1 MRRAVGA
8 HQTAS
13 VDCEDDGQVLERH
26 VMNDLVDR
34 TLQESRVDRHDGLD
48 ALAGKACSI
57 GDRMLLGDGDVAIAL
72 GIAAREL
79 DESRA
84 LAHGGRYAVEALVGG
99 GRVAE
104 PAPEDFGVGRSARL
118 LFGKAE
124 KRIKDAHAVVGR
136 RIHFSRLVALA
147 LLGRDVQHA
156 RAVEPAQVLEHLDE
170 SDDVVAVDGTVVV
183 EVEAREDARGR
194 THEVDRL
201 LLHTLGDV
209 P

>member
-84 LAHGGRYAVEALVGG
+84 LAHGGRDAVEALVGG

-104 PAPEDFGVGRSARL
+104 PAPEDWV
-118 LFGKAE
+118 
-124 KRIKDAHAVVGR
+124 
-136 RIHFSRLVALA
+136 
-147 LLGRDVQHA
+147 
-156 RAVEPAQVLEHLDE
+156 
-170 SDDVVAVDGTVVV
+170 
-183 EVEAREDARGR
+183 
-194 THEVDRL
+194 
-201 LLHTLGDV
+201 
-209 P
+209 